1 MLCQTEEKKDFFGVY
16 FASTGPQVFEVI
28 KYYNST
34 KMVVN
39 YITIRGV
46 MEFFVIMRGTAQEVI
61 SRYHTLVGMPMLPPY
76 YALGVFH
83 GSNSYTSWSKIK
95 AVYDNYNGAL
105 TGNKQALEGVFVEE
119 FNQQSHWTFTVNSQ
133 AYPNLA
139 TEVDNIHA
147 NNQKIIFGAS
157 LALAADSAYPWYA
170 QAKGSQCLVRS
181 HASLA
186 IGPLTGVLD

>member
-1 MLCQTEEKKDFFGVY
+1 MYRKLVVTDYFSEVGLVLPTQRCFGLGQRNGKFQLDQGTYSFNSRARDDGLPQDDGLGGKSGNHIHPFMLCQTEEKKDFFGVY

-46 MEFFVIMRGTAQEVI
+46 MEFYVIMRGTAQEVI

-83 GSNSYTSWSKIK
+83 GSNSYNSWSKVK

-105 TGNKQALEGVFVEE
+105 TGDKQALEGVLVEE
-119 FNQQSHWTFTVNSQ
+119 FNQ
-133 AYPNLA
+133 
-139 TEVDNIHA
+139 
-147 NNQKIIFGAS
+147 
-157 LALAADSAYPWYA
+157 
-170 QAKGSQCLVRS
+170 
-181 HASLA
+181 
-186 IGPLTGVLD
+186 